1 MCHHQIHAAQINN
14 RHAKE
19 LEDAENLLADQ
30 VKQVSELQKE
40 KRQLT
45 ELLAEREA
53 DLKKL
58 QDNVGKFDDLSQIQS
73 ETKTATLMDGHS
85 DDILSLDEDKPEA
98 RTQLFKA
105 LSRTETLVR
114 LVLQQEGQPTI
125 TPADRGKEGLY
136 SLPNPPARAP
146 PSSNAHAL
154 DRFLY
159 VLDPVGNQQ
168 RTVNRNEALKA
179 FSELQRIMG
188 SKDSFKPILEQ
199 LEIDERGCVQ
209 LNDLRQSLLSRR
221 TSTATASRMDAAT
234 EKSKNDAQPSTLVAV
249 AELDVSPS
257 RGVPVSERR
266 SSRPPGTGTADSQGK
281 PHNSVATRSTNGSAS
296 RLNASSTRTNGS
308 SSRGPRERGNMP
320 PWKPTASTPRVSRT
334 LF

>member
-125 TPADRGKEGLY
+125 TPADRGKEGRE
-136 SLPNPPARAP
+136 ARLRVVAP
-146 PSSNAHAL
+146 PKEPL
-154 DRFLY
+154 R
-159 VLDPVGNQQ
+159 G
-168 RTVNRNEALKA
+168 EAGMDD
-179 FSELQRIMG
+179 FIR
-188 SKDSFKPILEQ
+188 
-199 LEIDERGCVQ
+199 
-209 LNDLRQSLLSRR
+209 SRR
-221 TSTATASRMDAAT
+221 
-234 EKSKNDAQPSTLVAV
+234 
-249 AELDVSPS
+249 
-257 RGVPVSERR
+257 RR
-266 SSRPPGTGTADSQGK
+266 
-281 PHNSVATRSTNGSAS
+281 
-296 RLNASSTRTNGS
+296 RLMR
-308 SSRGPRERGNMP
+308 
-320 PWKPTASTPRVSRT
+320 RVGW
-334 LF
+334 